1 MILAQMVNDNTPTK
15 QRIMITFGKLGALK
29 YTSNLDLAK
38 IWERVLRRANLP
50 ILYSKGFNTRPRIQ
64 LASALPL
71 GITSEAELLDVSL
84 KEAMPLDGLIEQI
97 EKVSPAGLRIYNIAE
112 SSTHTPALQTL
123 VRSAEYRFHFEN
135 KIDRTILQERIDSL
149 LSSESMIR
157 SEERKGRK
165 GSFDLRPLI
174 YNLQIDAYGDLI
186 AHLAAGEHGNFRP
199 DDLLTELDLQDQHCS
214 VHRLKL
220 KLENSK

>member
-1 MILAQMVNDNTPTK
+1 MVNDNTLTK
-15 QRIMITFGKLGALK
+15 QRLILTFGKFGALK

-50 ILYSKGFNTRPRIQ
+50 ILYSKGFNTRPKIQ

-71 GITSEAELLDVSL
+71 GITSESEFLDVSL
-84 KEAMPLDGLIEQI
+84 REMIALDGLIEQI
-97 EKVSPAGLRIYNIAE
+97 EAVSPDGLRIFAITEA
-112 SSTHTPALQTL
+112 SIHTPALQTL
-123 VRSAEYRFHFEN
+123 VRSAEYRFQFESGM
-135 KIDRTILQERIDSL
+135 DRDLLNERIDSL
-149 LSSESMIR
+149 LATGSLIR
-157 SEERKGRK
+157 SEERRGRK
-165 GSFDLRPLI
+165 IAFDLRPLI
-174 YNLQIDAYGDLI
+174 YELRVDDSGDLI

-220 KLENSK
+220 HLENSK

>member
-1 MILAQMVNDNTPTK
+1 MVNDNTLTK
-15 QRIMITFGKLGALK
+15 QRLVITFGKLGALK

-50 ILYSKGFNTRPRIQ
+50 ILYSRGFNTRPRIQ

-71 GITSEAELLDVSL
+71 GITSESEFLDVSL
-84 KEAMPLDGLIEQI
+84 REIISLDGLIPHI
-97 EKVSPAGLRIYNIAE
+97 EAVSPAGLRVYAIVEASIY
-112 SSTHTPALQTL
+112 TPALQTL

-135 KIDRTILQERIDSL
+135 RIERDLLQERIDAL
-149 LSSESMIR
+149 LSSGSMVR
-157 SEERKGRK
+157 SEERRGRK
-165 GSFDLRPLI
+165 SSFDLRPLI
-174 YNLQIDAYGDLI
+174 YNLQVDDSDDLI

-199 DDLLTELDLQDQHCS
+199 DDLLAELDLQDVHCS

-220 KLENSK
+220 HMENAK

>member
-1 MILAQMVNDNTPTK
+1 MVNDNTLTK
-15 QRIMITFGKLGALK
+15 QRLIITFGKLGALK

-71 GITSEAELLDVSL
+71 GITSESEFLDVSL
-84 KEAMPLDGLIEQI
+84 REIIAFDGMIAQI
-97 EKVSPAGLRIYNIAE
+97 EAVSPAGLRIYAITEA
-112 SSTHTPALQTL
+112 SIHSPALQTL
-123 VRSAEYRFHFEN
+123 VRSAEYRFHFEQG
-135 KIDRTILQERIDSL
+135 IDPILLQERIDSL
-149 LSSESMIR
+149 ISSGTIIR

-174 YNLQIDAYGDLI
+174 YNLHIDESGDLI

-199 DDLLTELDLQDQHCS
+199 DDLLTELNLHERYCS

-220 KLENSK
+220 HLENSK